1 MNNKDAASVLGING
15 EVNAEILSAAYKR
28 AAMKFHPD
36 RGGSVE
42 MMQAVNAAREVLK
55 DFIGTV
61 EAEEGYDEALNDA
74 INAVIN
80 LDGIE
85 IEICG
90 AWVWLSGYTFP
101 HKDAIKGAAFRWAS
115 KKKSWYFRPE
125 EWAGGRGNC
134 SMEDIRANHGSI
146 KIKTVAQ
153 ARVAA

>member
-1 MNNKDAASVLGING
+1 MNHKDAASVLGING

-36 RGGSVE
+36 RGGSLE

-55 DFIGTV
+55 NYVGTV
-61 EAEEGYDEALNDA
+61 ECEEGYDEALNDA

-85 IEICG
+85 IEVCG
-90 AWVWLSGYTFP
+90 AWIWVSGNTRP
-101 HKDAIKGAAFRWAS
+101 HKDAIKGADYFWAS
-115 KKKSWYFRPE
+115 KKMMWYYRPT
-125 EWAGGRGNC
+125 EWKGGRGTQ
-134 SMEDIRANHGSI
+134 SMDQIRETHGSV

-153 ARVAA
+153 ARVTA